1 MSSLISALRSWA
13 SRPISRRLTCGRSA
27 KRCAI
32 RVRIVQPQAVDR
44 LAGYAEQ
51 AGSYLRDT
59 EADSMLSDAE
69 DFGRRKPAAVAAGAL
84 ALGLVASRFLKASSS
99 RRYSARQSRQSL
111 RVPSW
116 HNGGRCDAGDDR
128 AAAGDAE
135 PAASAAGRDLVMATG
150 DTPPRTV
157 TRDPERNLREE
168 SMGALFKQ
176 LSDELSTLVRQEL
189 RLAQAEMTEKGKKAG
204 LGLGMFGGAGVIAF
218 LALQALTAC
227 LVALLATAMDVWIA
241 ALIITVVYAAGAG
254 VLALTGKK
262 QVSEATPPVPEQT
275 AETLKE
281 DVQWA
286 KTQLPS
292 GKK

>member
-1 MSSLISALRSWA
+1 
-13 SRPISRRLTCGRSA
+13 
-27 KRCAI
+27 
-32 RVRIVQPQAVDR
+32 
-44 LAGYAEQ
+44 
-51 AGSYLRDT
+51 
-59 EADSMLSDAE
+59 
-69 DFGRRKPAAVAAGAL
+69 
-84 ALGLVASRFLKASSS
+84 
-99 RRYSARQSRQSL
+99 
-111 RVPSW
+111 
-116 HNGGRCDAGDDR
+116 
-128 AAAGDAE
+128 
-135 PAASAAGRDLVMATG
+135 MATG
-150 DTPPRTV
+150 ETPPPTAVREAE
-157 TRDPERNLREE
+157 RDLREE
-168 SMGALFKQ
+168 SIGALFKQ

-204 LGLGMFGGAGVIAF
+204 VGIGMFGGAGVVTF

-241 ALIITVVYAAGAG
+241 ALIITVIYATGAA

-275 AETLKE
+275 VDTLKE